1 MSIASLRD
9 SSAMNKTVKISLITV
24 GTLIVVVF
32 LGISL
37 LFCSVF
43 SPRIAC
49 LKTAYSMEEEVRYV
63 LYAPRGDIYDT
74 NGNVLATSKDAYNVF
89 LDCAIIQNDT
99 VWKEK
104 TLALAPQLAVLFPE
118 RGAAEWWDYLQDG
131 RKNNS
136 RYLKIAKRISPEQKD
151 SLARLPIFNMKPLE
165 GGAIYENYQ
174 ARVYPYDSLAR
185 RTIGDIRSEGTWK
198 VGIEGKW
205 DGILHGTDG
214 YSICRNNRFIGKGRK
229 KEIKR
234 KEAVPGGDIRT
245 SLSMPIQ
252 LAADSILRATLNG
265 EEELESGCLIMMEVR
280 TGAIR
285 AMVNLSKGERGYSN
299 GKAWERYNCALASLY
314 EPGEVLQTMT
324 LASVLRD
331 GYFHSLEKTIPT
343 NHGILPDYMQDIRLL
358 DYERTNRTDR
368 ISLKEGFAQ
377 SSKYVF
383 GKLATD
389 YYKES
394 TRYYAEGLEAWCLP
408 VDINL
413 DVEGLRAVD
422 ITDPES
428 IYWKNSTLPSVANG
442 HDLVMTPLDIL
453 SFYNTIA
460 NRGKMMKPYLVE
472 TFQGVKDKCYQVFPV
487 VLKAHAMAPAVA
499 DTLAKALRLVTT
511 DGTGARLLDAKVPI
525 AGKTGTALQI
535 LKPYDE
541 NGLSKDPYHDKEG
554 RWKTAATY
562 AGFFPA
568 DAPKYSVICVL
579 YSYPCRKTFF
589 GGTYPALVIKELVNE
604 LDFKQI

>member
-1 MSIASLRD
+1 MNKIVKLTLIIAGALILVVLLGIFLCHRIASW
-9 SSAMNKTVKISLITV
+9 
-24 GTLIVVVF
+24 
-32 LGISL
+32 
-37 LFCSVF
+37 
-43 SPRIAC
+43 
-49 LKTAYSMEEEVRYV
+49 KTARSMDEEVRCI

-74 NGNVLATSKDAYNVF
+74 DVDLIATSEDAYNVY

-104 TLALAPQLAVLFPE
+104 TMVLAPQLAALLPE
-118 RGAAEWWDYLQDG
+118 RGAAEWWDYLRNG
-131 RKNNS
+131 RKHNS
-136 RYLKIAKRISPEQKD
+136 RYLKIAKGISPEKKD

-165 GGAIYENYQ
+165 GGAIYEYYQ

-185 RTIGDIRSEGTWK
+185 RTIGDVRSEGARK

-205 DGILHGTDG
+205 DNILHGTDG
-214 YSICRNNRFIGKGRK
+214 FRIVRYNRVIGKGKK

-234 KEAVPGGDIRT
+234 TEPIPGGDIRT
-245 SLSMPIQ
+245 SLSIPMQ
-252 LAADSILRATLNG
+252 LAADSVLRATLNG
-265 EEELESGCLIMMEVR
+265 EEELESGCLILMEVR

-331 GYFHSLEKTIPT
+331 GYIHSLEETVPT
-343 NHGILPDYMQDIRLL
+343 NHGILPDYMQDIHLL
-358 DYERTNRTDR
+358 DYERSNRTDR

-442 HDLVMTPLDIL
+442 YDLVMAPLDIL

-472 TFQGVKDKCYQVFPV
+472 TFQGSKNKCYQCFPLV
-487 VLKAHAMAPAVA
+487 IKDHSMSPAVA
-499 DTLAKALRLVTT
+499 DTLAKALRYVTT

-579 YSYPCRKTFF
+579 YSYPCRKSFY
-589 GGTYPALVIKELVNE
+589 GGTYPALVVKEIVNE
-604 LDFKQI
+604 LNLK